1 MSYGLL
7 VEGFTYMYNDATGEM
22 SSAIFATI
30 DYSLFFVHKVSD
42 CVNTFSLI
50 DPIVPSAECA
60 PTAEH

>member
-22 SSAIFATI
+22 ESAIFATI
-30 DYSLFFVHKVSD
+30 DFSLFFVHKVSD
-42 CVNTFSLI
+42 CYDTFESDVLEE
-50 DPIVPSAECA
+50 PSAECA